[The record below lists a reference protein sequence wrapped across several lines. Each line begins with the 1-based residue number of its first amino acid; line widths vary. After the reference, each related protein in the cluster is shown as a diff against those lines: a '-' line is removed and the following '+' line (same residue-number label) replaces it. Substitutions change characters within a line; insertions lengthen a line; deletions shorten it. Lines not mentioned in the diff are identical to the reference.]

1 MSGKSTGLMG
11 WARPEAGF
19 ASGRG
24 GARQLPLQSKTNA
37 GPSRRLFFHRT
48 GATGEYFPAMDAGPA
63 SRPPAD
69 LTSLATVQQLT
80 THDYTSIHDRERSW
94 ARDSTG
100 EFARLERDA
109 PRQPPISARIV
120 DQFASAREPALPAV
134 RERQHQERARALS
147 CEPPRTGVDNDLTSP
162 ELLEFLELQR
172 RVGDIAREPGLVAWP
187 HAPGPSKAVARAAAR
202 APTEH
207 GRIITLR
214 PKPRSQLPSLEE
226 TNARKEA
233 RARFHA
239 EEGGLPEFDY
249 SPPAPLR
256 PVRRLVGAPC
266 FCSRLTPC
274 TRACSASLPSVDC
287 KPSWWKGCRSRSRRW
302 ERWSSRRSPSPP
314 AWPSP
319 PARSSTSMSSGRRCS
334 SAESMS
340 STRSIAAKVR
350 PLSSFVLLRSGS

>member
-24 GARQLPLQSKTNA
+24 GDKQLPLQSKINA
-37 GPSRRLFFHRT
+37 GQSARLFCHRT

-80 THDYTSIHDRERSW
+80 THDYSSIHDRERSW
-94 ARDSTG
+94 ARDLTG

-162 ELLEFLELQR
+162 ELLELLELQR

-256 PVRRLVGAPC
+256 PVRRLVDAPG
-266 FCSRLTPC
+266 FCSCLTPC
-274 TRACSASLPSVDC
+274 TALAVRACRA
-287 KPSWWKGCRSRSRRW
+287 
-302 ERWSSRRSPSPP
+302 
-314 AWPSP
+314 
-319 PARSSTSMSSGRRCS
+319 
-334 SAESMS
+334 
-340 STRSIAAKVR
+340 SIASQVGGKVAGAVLGAGKGGAADAHHRR
-350 PLSSFVLLRSGS
+350 PPG